1 MYEVMARGKGVP
13 VHVNEYLRDWL
24 AREWLAKGHTQ
35 QELADKAEVNKTTV
49 SDFRNGKRG
58 AGYDLF
64 VAFARILG
72 RSRDDIE
79 QEALD
84 WWQARGNTVE
94 QKKDPHPNR
103 AAALEF
109 LRGDVPSEVI
119 DRVRAVTIDATGDP
133 SRAWWVARIMS
144 EADIYR
150 ARKP

>member
-1 MYEVMARGKGVP
+1 MHAVMARGKGVP

-49 SDFRNGKRG
+49 SDFRNSKRG

-79 QEALD
+79 
-84 WWQARGNTVE
+84 RGRSTGGRPGGTPWSRRMTRIPTAPRRWSSCV
-94 QKKDPHPNR
+94 
-103 AAALEF
+103 
-109 LRGDVPSEVI
+109 
-119 DRVRAVTIDATGDP
+119 AT
-133 SRAWWVARIMS
+133 SRPKSSTASA
-144 EADIYR
+144 
-150 ARKP
+150 P